1 MTGRN
6 DTQSNLTATTPSTH
20 RGSRQL
26 VCKIPVA
33 TNGSRAPAPTRARPR
48 LPLQQQLLRQLTP
61 PPSPLPQRP
70 PPRPC
75 QPLRGLQDHPPC
87 KPRHPLLTAA
97 SAGLALLSRRR
108 KSPASLD
115 SQARAPFQRLGL
127 EDPPPRPLPLQ
138 SDGAQSPPRSAQAS
152 HADSRSHTAASSRP
166 HSAPRWLHPPVPGP
180 LMGAGVQAVLLDP
193 KRPLFPPPPL
203 PALSRQP
210 PQPLS
215 RQHHPDPRRPSPGR
229 RAPCTSSLASV
240 PGTPAEASSPSPFT
254 RRESRSERPES
265 A

>member
-87 KPRHPLLTAA
+87 KPRHPPPHGGIRRAGPSVTPPEKPRQP
-97 SAGLALLSRRR
+97 GLASPCPLPKARPGGPSSTSPSSPVRR
-108 KSPASLD
+108 SPEPSSVGSGLTCGLAVAHRGQLQASLGP
-115 SQARAPFQRLGL
+115 QVAP
-127 EDPPPRPLPLQ
+127 PT
-138 SDGAQSPPRSAQAS
+138 S
-152 HADSRSHTAASSRP
+152 SRSPNGRWSPGCAAGPQTA
-166 HSAPRWLHPPVPGP
+166 
-180 LMGAGVQAVLLDP
+180 
-193 KRPLFPPPPL
+193 PL
-203 PALSRQP
+203 PAPTPAGTQP
-210 PQPLS
+210 ATATASLPPTPPGPPEAFPRPQGSVYFFPSFRAWNPGRGFKPLS
-215 RQHHPDPRRPSPGR
+215 LH
-229 RAPCTSSLASV
+229 
-240 PGTPAEASSPSPFT
+240 AE
-254 RRESRSERPES
+254 RIQE
-265 A
+265 